1 MDKSRSREDMAG
13 ETRALREWRER
24 LREELKR
31 RKIPA
36 AWQIR
41 LMEELDDHLF
51 DLKEERMSTTD
62 LNAAAVE
69 RLGQPEQIAEAAAT
83 ECRKLGFFAQRPVL
97 TYFVGP
103 LVMVPVAFVAFLFLF
118 FFFLFA
124 AGLAL
129 DEIMYIVGAEP
140 PHDMN
145 PAANGIASALVLSTR
160 FVPFAFFAWMF
171 CHFARRHGRGWRCVL
186 SACTVVAVYAGL
198 FSMTLQAPTSE
209 QDSGSLTMGLAIPP
223 QMPLN
228 FLQAAVPLAVGLL
241 FLWRMST
248 GRSSPSHP
256 GSALTASSQVAA
268 G

>member
-1 MDKSRSREDMAG
+1 MTTEPFPSPED
-13 ETRALREWRER
+13 R
-24 LREELKR
+24 LGAPHEV
-31 RKIPA
+31 
-36 AWQIR
+36 
-41 LMEELDDHLF
+41 
-51 DLKEERMSTTD
+51 
-62 LNAAAVE
+62 AAA
-69 RLGQPEQIAEAAAT
+69 AAA
-83 ECRKLGFFAQRPVL
+83 EYRKLGFFAQRPVL

-103 LVMVPVAFVAFLFLF
+103 LVMVPVAFVAFLFIF
-118 FFFLFA
+118 FFSLFA

-198 FSMTLQAPTSE
+198 FSMTLQAPTAE
-209 QDSGSLTMGLAIPP
+209 QDGGSLTMGLAIPP

-241 FLWRMST
+241 FIWRISA

>member
-1 MDKSRSREDMAG
+1 VDKLPLPEERAG
-13 ETRALREWRER
+13 ETPTPRAW
-24 LREELKR
+24 REELIRELTR
-31 RKIPA
+31 RKIPR
-36 AWQIR
+36 AWQAR
-41 LMEELDDHLF
+41 LLEELDDHLS
-51 DLKEERMSTTD
+51 DLKEKRMSTTTEPFPSPEGR
-62 LNAAAVE
+62 LGRPHEIAAA
-69 RLGQPEQIAEAAAT
+69 AAA
-83 ECRKLGFFAQRPVL
+83 EYRKLGFFARRPVL

-118 FFFLFA
+118 FLFFFT

-129 DEIMYIVGAEP
+129 EGIMSIVGAEP

-145 PAANGIASALVLSTR
+145 PTANGIANALVLSTR

-198 FSMTLQAPTSE
+198 FSIALQAPTG
-209 QDSGSLTMGLAIPP
+209 QDNGSLTMGLAIPP
-223 QMPLN
+223 QQLTN

-241 FLWRMST
+241 FIWRVSA
-248 GRSSPSHP
+248 GRSSSFHS
-256 GSALTASSQVAA
+256 GTTLRASSQVAA